1 MRRIIVS
8 FAPVPAAPIPGVVV
22 PLTPEEV
29 AGEVVAAARAGA
41 AVVHL
46 HVRDRAGALTDDL
59 SAFSRTVDLIRAS
72 SNIIIQ
78 GSTGGRVGYN
88 ASSQS
93 LEQRC
98 VAINDPHVEMASL
111 NMGSA
116 NMDDSVYINTLPDIR
131 YWAGRMRDRGVRPEL
146 EIFDAGM
153 VHNVAILAEEGYLKP
168 PFVYGLCLGFRG
180 ALPARPRPLAML
192 ASLLPPD
199 AVWGLIHH
207 GMEDL
212 SLLAA
217 AIGLGASFIR
227 VGYEDSAHYAPER
240 AASSNVLLVEK
251 AVDLVHAMGFAVATP
266 SEARGILG
274 LTHGKDV

>member
-1 MRRIIVS
+1 MRRIIVAL
-8 FAPVPAAPIPGVVV
+8 APVPAVPIPGVVT

-29 AGEVVAAARAGA
+29 AREVIAAHRAGA
-41 AVVHL
+41 SLTHL
-46 HVRDRAGALTDDL
+46 HVRDRSGALTDDL
-59 SAFSRTVDLIRAS
+59 SAFSRTLDLIRAS
-72 SNIIIQ
+72 SDIIIE
-78 GSTGGRVGYN
+78 GSTGGL
-88 ASSQS
+88 SSLS

-98 VAINDPHVEMASL
+98 VAVDEPRVEMASL

-116 NMDDSVYINTLPDIR
+116 NMGDSVYVNTLPDIR
-131 YWAGRMRDRGVRPEL
+131 YWAGRMRNRGVRPEL

-153 VHNVAILAEEGYLKP
+153 VHNVALLAQEGCLEP

-180 ALPARPRPLAML
+180 AIPAQPRALAML
-192 ASLLPPD
+192 ISLLPPD
-199 AVWGLIHH
+199 AAWGLIHH

-240 AASSNVLLVEK
+240 PASSNVLLVEK
-251 AVDLVHAMGFAVATP
+251 AVDLIHAMGLAVATP

-274 LTHGKDV
+274 LAHEKDV